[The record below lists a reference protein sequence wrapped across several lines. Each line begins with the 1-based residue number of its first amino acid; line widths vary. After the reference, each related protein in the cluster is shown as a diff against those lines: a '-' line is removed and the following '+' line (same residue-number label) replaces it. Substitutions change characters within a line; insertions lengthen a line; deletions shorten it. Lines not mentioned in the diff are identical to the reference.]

1 MATVLLTVI
10 AMAKQ
15 IFSAI
20 AQSPASWR
28 GRQAMRKYELVL

>member
-10 AMAKQ
+10 AMANQ

-28 GRQAMRKYELVL
+28 DRQAMRKYELVL